1 MKFGKKIREIRVAN
15 KISKYKVRRDI
26 KLQYSQIDAIEN
38 DENYSIE
45 TLKSYLTYLGLD
57 ITLKP
62 LKSDDK

>member
-38 DENYSIE
+38 DEIKKHTIYMLE
-45 TLKSYLTYLGLD
+45 
-57 ITLKP
+57 
-62 LKSDDK
+62 